1 MKKLLIL
8 IMTASLLILGVNSV
22 IAEEIKGIETKSV
35 FSSDKADGNIT
46 SLQSGA
52 TIPSKTRPARVVY
65 VIQGGDLERIYPDG
79 KIVKNNTKLVMR
91 SIWIN
96 QKILL
101 LTQLKIQVK
110 KFSKHF
116 LSILNKLSACVCQ

>member
-8 IMTASLLILGVNSV
+8 IVTASLLILGVNSV

-79 KIVKNNTKLVMR
+79 KIVKKQYKTGDAFYLDKPEDTAAYAIKNTG
-91 SIWIN
+91 
-96 QKILL
+96 
-101 LTQLKIQVK
+101 K
-110 KFSKHF
+110 KVFKAFSVNIK
-116 LSILNKLSACVCQ
+116 